1 MIVGCDSVSVAK
13 FFTSQPCV
21 NVLWQ
26 NHDSITLVSSP
37 KILFCVADSRTMQNK
52 ITECPAEEAAAAAA
66 AAVDDRATID
76 WGRAT
81 KLGVEM
87 KNILPSS
94 LGEIDGGGGAPGF
107 VLQERG
113 EENKL
118 YFWGR

>member
-1 MIVGCDSVSVAK
+1 
-13 FFTSQPCV
+13 
-21 NVLWQ
+21 
-26 NHDSITLVSSP
+26 
-37 KILFCVADSRTMQNK
+37 MQNK

-94 LGEIDGGGGAPGF
+94 LGEIGGGGGGCGGESSAGF
-107 VLQERG
+107 CVARERRG
-113 EENKL
+113 AQAL
-118 YFWGR
+118 C

>member
-1 MIVGCDSVSVAK
+1 V
-13 FFTSQPCV
+13 
-21 NVLWQ
+21 
-26 NHDSITLVSSP
+26 
-37 KILFCVADSRTMQNK
+37 
-52 ITECPAEEAAAAAA
+52 EAAAAAA

-81 KLGVEM
+81 KLRVEM